1 MTSSKMSVGYAKLEL
16 TKGNKMDKFRKLDE
30 AKKLLSEE
38 YQNTEMVLAM
48 MYGYLAALADDKTAD
63 NVLEFVRERYSK

>member
-1 MTSSKMSVGYAKLEL
+1 
-16 TKGNKMDKFRKLDE
+16 MDKFKKLDE

-38 YQNTEMVLAM
+38 YNNTEMVLAM

-63 NVLEFVRERYSK
+63 NVLEFVRERYAK

>member
-1 MTSSKMSVGYAKLEL
+1 MSVGCARLEL
-16 TKGNKMDKFRKLDE
+16 TKGNEMDKFKKLDE

-38 YQNTEMVLAM
+38 YNNTEMVLAM

-63 NVLEFVRERYSK
+63 NVLEFVRERYAK